1 MNYIELIRH
10 FWAKDIQY
18 QYSDTEIAFYF
29 YILNV
34 CNAQRWKAPFAIPN
48 KIVYAKFGWG
58 RQKLNNI
65 QQRLKET
72 NLIQYTKGLG
82 RGNPY
87 QYRLIDNNKQT
98 NTMSE
103 NFTDEQLILPYQSS
117 QFVDLWNQLVQMPK
131 WKVKPIK
138 ILQANLDKL
147 KHYDESFAIQLI
159 EQSILGNW
167 QGLIFRD
174 TDTYYNKWKKEHNPN
189 DEITNTSQDRKSEI
203 VRRANLAIAKCN
215 T

>member
-1 MNYIELIRH
+1 MNYIELIRY
-10 FWAKDIQY
+10 FWIKDIQH

-29 YILNV
+29 YLLNV
-34 CNAQRWKAPFAIPN
+34 CNAQRWKNPFAIPN
-48 KIVYAKFGWG
+48 NIVYAKFGWG
-58 RQKLNNI
+58 RQKLINI
-65 QQRLKET
+65 QKRLKQT

-87 QYRLIDNNKQT
+87 QYKIVANNKQT
-98 NTMSE
+98 NTIYE
-103 NFTDEQLILPYQSS
+103 NLTNQQLIIPYKST
-117 QFVDLWNQLVQMPK
+117 QFIQLWNQLIQMPK
-131 WKVKPIK
+131 WKVKPYK

-147 KHYDESFAIQLI
+147 KQYDEPFAIQLI

-174 TDTYYNKWKKEHNPN
+174 TDTYYNKWKNEHKTNN
-189 DEITNTSQDRKSEI
+189 ETGNTSQDRKSEI

>member
-10 FWAKDIQY
+10 FWTKDIQY
-18 QYSDTEIAFYF
+18 QFSDKETAFYF
-29 YILNV
+29 YLLNI
-34 CNAQRWKAPFAIPN
+34 CNAQRWKNPFAIPN
-48 KIVYAKFGWG
+48 NVVYAKFGWG
-58 RQKLNNI
+58 RQTLINI
-65 QQRLKET
+65 QQKLKEA
-72 NLIQYTKGLG
+72 NLIIFTKGLG

-87 QYRLIDNNKQT
+87 QY
-98 NTMSE
+98 
-103 NFTDEQLILPYQSS
+103 QLIATQKKEKPMPQNQQLSMPYHST
-117 QFVDLWNQLVQMPK
+117 QFVDLWNQLAQMPK
-131 WKVKPIK
+131 WKVKPAK

-147 KHYDESFAIQLI
+147 RLYDEAFAIQLI

-174 TDTYYNKWKKEHNPN
+174 TDTYYYKWKKEQQPN
-189 DEITNTSQDRKSEI
+189 DETTNTSHDRKSEI